1 MVDTLLH
8 TIPQVAEI
16 LTCSRPH
23 VYALIDSGRLGSV
36 DISTPGSGRTKLR
49 VRHEDLLSFLGISGT
64 NGNGPTPQET
74 SGMPGH
80 NHDLTKG
87 V

>member
-1 MVDTLLH
+1 MADTLLH

-16 LTCSRPH
+16 LTCSKPH
-23 VYALIDSGRLGSV
+23 VYALISSGRLASV
-36 DISTPGSGRTKLR
+36 DISTPNSPRTKMR
-49 VRHEDLLSFLGISGT
+49 VRHEDLIAFLTPGT

-74 SGMPGH
+74 SGMPGQ
-80 NHDLTKG
+80 HDLTKG

>member
-1 MVDTLLH
+1 MADTLLH

-23 VYALIDSGRLGSV
+23 VYALIASGRLHSV
-36 DISTPGSGRTKLR
+36 DISTPGSARTKLR
-49 VRHEDLLSFLGISGT
+49 VRHEDLLHFLEPS
-64 NGNGPTPQET
+64 NGKDPAPQET

-80 NHDLTKG
+80 TT
-87 V
+87 